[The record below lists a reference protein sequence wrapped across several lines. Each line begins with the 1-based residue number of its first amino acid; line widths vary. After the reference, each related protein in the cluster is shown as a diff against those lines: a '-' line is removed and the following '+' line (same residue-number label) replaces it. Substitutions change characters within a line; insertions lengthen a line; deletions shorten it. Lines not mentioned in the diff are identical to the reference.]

1 MPTDITKLFEQAKR
15 ELIAEIKSGKVKLN
29 EAADP
34 SEVKE
39 IQKLVKVANILIE
52 KGKDKDGDKLEVVDP
67 ESTYEEP
74 YTYDTIKMEG
84 NKVTV
89 TSYATMKGSKKEVDV
104 MKVDNISDDLEG
116 YLKGIIK
123 GFKRAY
129 KEAGVPLP
137 TNSSVS
143 EDVLIKTPDGTVNT
157 ATPDQKQKINQAKD
171 DVDIQKAGSTL
182 QEKKEE
188 EDTEDVEAPEED
200 SQEETPAD
208 DPNANP
214 TDGISAKLDEHIK
227 AAIDSAA
234 EFISAIDDKKYETAL
249 GKVIKNLTAA
259 QSAIGAV
266 KEHENK
272 LSEKANLERDKSL
285 QKYWKEF
292 MKYIKKN
299 VKDEALIKKLE
310 GMYKKV
316 VERYHDKEVP
326 AEKMSEEVWN
336 HFTLNEGKILKEG
349 KDTLSKASEFIKGQ
363 NANPALKAQSG
374 NITLTKDGE
383 DTIIKYKNGEELPSD
398 LKQKV
403 ELQFELSKVPGGY
416 KLKEKTTKGK
426 DIGGAFDKF
435 KK

>member
-349 KDTLSKASEFIKGQ
+349 KDLSLIH
-363 NANPALKAQSG
+363 
-374 NITLTKDGE
+374 I
-383 DTIIKYKNGEELPSD
+383 
-398 LKQKV
+398 
-403 ELQFELSKVPGGY
+403 
-416 KLKEKTTKGK
+416 
-426 DIGGAFDKF
+426 
-435 KK
+435 